1 ESEDGIWGWDD
12 HSLFFISPV
21 KINLTSFYN
30 LIEIKHVLFRFF
42 TVLLRKDMM
51 IHRLLLIVLFFGIFS
66 FSFSQSGGRFTN
78 QFLNHEYSARQVG
91 LGSDVIFIRDNDL
104 NMGISNPAN
113 LNSEMSGHIIFN
125 QGFLPSG
132 IAYGQAGYGHE
143 FDSIGVFSFNF
154 KYLSYGEF
162 TRTDE
167 SGVKQGTFTA
177 ADFIISAGYGR
188 TLNQYFS
195 VGANLNLLTSA
206 YDTYTS
212 FGVSVDLA
220 GTFRHEKSNITMS
233 LMLKNLGVQFK
244 SFTQKNQEALPLN
257 IMLGLSYKFH
267 KAPFR
272 LGLSLH
278 NLQNWKLAY
287 QDPNSTTID
296 PITGQVIPTKKPGF
310 GEELLQHMSFS
321 IEAIIAKKIFIR
333 VGFNY
338 HRRQQMKILDKPGAA
353 GLSFGGGFSIKMFRF
368 GYGLAFYD
376 GRGLN
381 NVFSI
386 STNINEWKK
395 KGEIPS
401 ADPKPKKSKKNKEGE
416 ED

>member
-1 ESEDGIWGWDD
+1 M
-12 HSLFFISPV
+12 
-21 KINLTSFYN
+21 
-30 LIEIKHVLFRFF
+30 
-42 TVLLRKDMM
+42 LRK
-51 IHRLLLIVLFFGIFS
+51 ISLSILFVSCFTSI
-66 FSFSQSGGRFTN
+66 FSQSGGKFTY
-78 QFLNHEYSARQVG
+78 QYLNHEYSSRQVG

-113 LNSEMSGHIIFN
+113 LNSKMSGHVIFN

-154 KYLSYGEF
+154 KYLSYGKFE
-162 TRTDE
+162 RTNE
-167 SGVKQGTFTA
+167 AGVKLGEFTA
-177 ADFIISAGYGR
+177 ADFMISAGYGR
-188 TLNQYFS
+188 TINEYFS
-195 VGANLNLLTSA
+195 VGANINLLTSA

-212 FGVSVDLA
+212 VGLSFDLG
-220 GTFRHEKSNITMS
+220 GTFRHEPSNITLS
-233 LMLKNLGVQFK
+233 LLFKNLGFQFK
-244 SFTQKNQEALPLN
+244 SFTQKNSEMLPAN
-257 IMLGLSYKFH
+257 IMLGLAYKFH

-287 QDPNSTTID
+287 QDPSSTTID
-296 PITGQVIPTKKPGF
+296 PITGQIVPTEKPGF
-310 GEELLQHMSFS
+310 GEELLQHISFS
-321 IEAIIAKKIFIR
+321 VEAIISKNIFIR

-353 GLSFGGGFSIKMFRF
+353 GLSFGGGFNIKMFRF
-368 GYGLAFYD
+368 SYGLAFYD

-381 NVFSI
+381 NAFSI

-395 KGEIPS
+395 KGEIPTDPTVKKEKQKKKKKKEVE
-401 ADPKPKKSKKNKEGE
+401 ADQDSY
-416 ED
+416 

>member
-1 ESEDGIWGWDD
+1 MTIR
-12 HSLFFISPV
+12 SLLFIS
-21 KINLTSFYN
+21 IA
-30 LIEIKHVLFRFF
+30 LFSI
-42 TVLLRKDMM
+42 T
-51 IHRLLLIVLFFGIFS
+51 LFG
-66 FSFSQSGGRFTN
+66 QSGGKYTS
-78 QFLNHEYSARQVG
+78 QFLNHEYSSRQVG

-113 LNSEMSGHIIFN
+113 LNKDMGGHVIFN

-132 IAYGQAGYGHE
+132 IAYGQAGYGHH
-143 FDSIGVFSFNF
+143 FDSIGTFSFNF
-154 KYLSYGEF
+154 RYLSYGEF
-162 TRTDE
+162 TRTNE
-167 SGVKQGTFTA
+167 AGVKQGTFTA

-188 TLNQYFS
+188 VINKYFS
-195 VGANLNLLTSA
+195 VGANLNILTSA

-212 FGVSVDLA
+212 VGMSVDLA
-220 GTFRHEKSNITMS
+220 GTFRHEKSNVTLS
-233 LMLKNLGVQFK
+233 LMFKNLGFQFK
-244 SFTQKNQEALPLN
+244 SFTQKNQELLPVN
-257 IMLGLSYKFH
+257 ILLGLSYKFH
-267 KAPFR
+267 HAPFR
-272 LGLSLH
+272 LGLSFH

-287 QDPNSTTID
+287 QDPNSSTID
-296 PITGQVIPTKKPGF
+296 PITGQLVPAEKPSF
-310 GEELLQHMSFS
+310 GEELLQHISFS
-321 IEAIIAKKIFIR
+321 VEAIIVKNIFIR

-395 KGEIPS
+395 KGSIPT
-401 ADPKPKKSKKNKEGE
+401 DTDKEKKKKKSKKNKDVE
-416 ED
+416 EN

>member
-1 ESEDGIWGWDD
+1 ML
-12 HSLFFISPV
+12 SL
-21 KINLTSFYN
+21 
-30 LIEIKHVLFRFF
+30 
-42 TVLLRKDMM
+42 
-51 IHRLLLIVLFFGIFS
+51 RLLLLIAVVS
-66 FSFSQSGGRFTN
+66 FALNGLGQSGGKYSH

-113 LNSEMSGHIIFN
+113 LNSEMSGHAIFN

-154 KYLSYGEF
+154 RYLSYGEF

-188 TLNQYFS
+188 VINDYFS
-195 VGANLNLLTSA
+195 IGANFNILTSA

-212 FGVSVDLA
+212 AGISVDLA
-220 GTFRHEKSNITMS
+220 GTFRHEKSNVTMS
-233 LMLKNLGVQFK
+233 LMLKNIGFQFK
-244 SFTQKNQEALPLN
+244 TFTQKNQELLPIN
-257 IMLGLSYKFH
+257 IMLGIAYKFH

-272 LGLSLH
+272 VGLSLH
-278 NLQNWKLAY
+278 NLHNWKLAY

-296 PITGQVIPTKKPGF
+296 PITGQVVPTEKPGF

-321 IEAIIAKKIFIR
+321 VEAIISKSIFIR
-333 VGFNY
+333 IGFNY

-353 GLSFGGGFSIKMFRF
+353 GLSFGGGFNIKMFRF

-386 STNINEWKK
+386 STNINDWKK
-395 KGEIPS
+395 RGEIPTK
-401 ADPKPKKSKKNKEGE
+401 AEKPKKKKKKKVE
-416 ED
+416 EN

>member
-1 ESEDGIWGWDD
+1 MKQI
-12 HSLFFISPV
+12 
-21 KINLTSFYN
+21 
-30 LIEIKHVLFRFF
+30 
-42 TVLLRKDMM
+42 
-51 IHRLLLIVLFFGIFS
+51 RLLLFLVVCLFFSRS
-66 FSFSQSGGRFTN
+66 FGQSGGKFTN
-78 QFLNHEYSARQVG
+78 QFLNHEYSSRQVG

-113 LNSEMSGHIIFN
+113 LNSDMSGHIIFN

-132 IAYGQAGYGHE
+132 IAYGQAGYSHE

-154 KYLSYGEF
+154 RYLTYGEF

-177 ADFIISAGYGR
+177 SDFIISAGYGR
-188 TLNQYFS
+188 VINQYFS
-195 VGANLNLLTSA
+195 IGANLNLLTSA
-206 YDTYTS
+206 YDTYTA
-212 FGVSVDLA
+212 FGMSVDLA

-233 LMLKNLGVQFK
+233 LMFKNLGFQFK
-244 SFTQKNQEALPLN
+244 SFTQKNQEPLPVN
-257 IMLGLSYKFH
+257 IMLGLAYKFH

-272 LGLSLH
+272 LGISFH
-278 NLQNWKLAY
+278 NLQNWNLAY

-296 PITGQVIPTKKPGF
+296 PITGQVIPTEKPGF

-321 IEAIIAKKIFIR
+321 LEAIISKTIFIR
-333 VGFNY
+333 LGFNY

-368 GYGLAFYD
+368 SYGLAFYD

-386 STNINEWKK
+386 STNINDWKK
-395 KGEIPS
+395 RGEIPQKS
-401 ADPKPKKSKKNKEGE
+401 EKKKKTKKKKKSE

>member
-1 ESEDGIWGWDD
+1 M
-12 HSLFFISPV
+12 
-21 KINLTSFYN
+21 T
-30 LIEIKHVLFRFF
+30 
-42 TVLLRKDMM
+42 
-51 IHRLLLIVLFFGIFS
+51 HRLLLFILVGFFALTLNA
-66 FSFSQSGGRFTN
+66 QSGGKFTY

-132 IAYGQAGYGHE
+132 VAYGQAGYGHE

-154 KYLSYGEF
+154 RYLSYGEF

-167 SGVKQGTFTA
+167 SGVKQGTFNA

-188 TLNQYFS
+188 TLNKYFS
-195 VGANLNLLTSA
+195 VGANFNLLTSS

-212 FGVSVDLA
+212 FGISVDLA
-220 GTFRHEKSNITMS
+220 GTFRHEKSNITLS
-233 LMLKNLGVQFK
+233 LMVKNLGFQLK
-244 SFTQKNQEALPLN
+244 SFTQKNQEALPAN
-257 IMLGLSYKFH
+257 VMLGLSYKFH

-272 LGLSLH
+272 IGLSLH

-287 QDPNSTTID
+287 LDPNSTTID
-296 PITGQVIPTKKPGF
+296 PVSGQVIPTKKPGF
-310 GEELLQHMSFS
+310 GEELLQHMNFS
-321 IEAIIAKKIFIR
+321 LEAIISKKIFIR

-338 HRRQQMKILDKPGAA
+338 HRRQQMKIVDKPGAA

-368 GYGLAFYD
+368 GYGLSFYD
-376 GRGLN
+376 GRGMN

-395 KGEIPS
+395 RGEIPEK
-401 ADPKPKKSKKNKEGE
+401 DTKPKKTKKDKKVKEGE
-416 ED
+416 EN

>member
-1 ESEDGIWGWDD
+1 MT
-12 HSLFFISPV
+12 
-21 KINLTSFYN
+21 N
-30 LIEIKHVLFRFF
+30 
-42 TVLLRKDMM
+42 
-51 IHRLLLIVLFFGIFS
+51 RLLLFIIGICS
-66 FSFSQSGGRFTN
+66 VSLLQAQSGGQFTN

-91 LGSDVIFIRDNDL
+91 LGSDVIFVRDNDL

-113 LNSEMSGHIIFN
+113 LNSDMSGHIIFN

-154 KYLSYGEF
+154 RYLSYGEF

-188 TLNQYFS
+188 TINKYFS
-195 VGANLNLLTSA
+195 IGANLNLLTSA

-233 LMLKNLGVQFK
+233 LMFKNLGFQFK
-244 SFTQKNQEALPLN
+244 SFTQKNQEALPVN
-257 IMLGLSYKFH
+257 IMLGLAYKFH

-272 LGLSLH
+272 LGISFH
-278 NLQNWKLAY
+278 NLQNWNLAY
-287 QDPNSTTID
+287 QDPNSTSID
-296 PITGQVIPTKKPGF
+296 PITGQIVPTEKPSF

-321 IEAIIAKKIFIR
+321 VEAIISKSIFIR

-353 GLSFGGGFSIKMFRF
+353 GLSFGGGFNIKMFRF

-395 KGEIPS
+395 KGSIPEKN
-401 ADPKPKKSKKNKEGE
+401 PKPKKSKKKKKSEK
-416 ED
+416 D